1 MTSRTEWE
9 EYFELI
15 NDRRPN
21 ENEIVEAFQKGE
33 FEDEDLKRMAEQVAR
48 EQAQQVQQQAPVNNQ
63 GQNAGHAQEQAS
75 VNNQNQN
82 AGYAQ
87 EQAPVNNQN
96 QNAGYAQEQAPV
108 NNQNQNA
115 GYAQQQAPVNNES
128 DDFNQV
134 VNNEEKSNPTLN
146 DFKNQANNFFGWY
159 WERAVH
165 PTNHLNDEKPNTAF
179 LWLSLAITSF
189 LSAGV
194 FWNVLRRAVDTFS
207 DYAKNQF
214 NATIANKVSSIGG
227 QFLPTAFFDF
237 LVAFVIIF
245 LAALGGLA
253 IVTRTKVDFKHLLNQ
268 YLAWFPTA
276 SLFAAASFI
285 YSFVASVPSIQNI
298 SNPNTFLSNLATT
311 VGVLLGLLFLAIV
324 VNQYSA
330 YYFVQKHQ
338 EGNEKIDLI
347 WWQLLQFVVTVVI
360 LVIAYDVVVSPMFQS
375 LFSTISSAISSAY

>member
-21 ENEIVEAFQKGE
+21 ENEIVDAFQKGE
-33 FEDEDLKRMAEQVAR
+33 FEDEDLKRLAEQVAN
-48 EQAQQVQQQAPVNNQ
+48 EQAQQAPQPQQAPVNNQ
-63 GQNAGHAQEQAS
+63 
-75 VNNQNQN
+75 NQG
-82 AGYAQ
+82 AAQ

-96 QNAGYAQEQAPV
+96 QGAGYAQEQAPV

-115 GYAQQQAPVNNES
+115 GYAQQQAPVNNQNQNAGFAQQQAPVNNES
-128 DDFNQV
+128 DDFDQV
-134 VNNEEKSNPTLN
+134 VHNEKQSNPALN
-146 DFKNQANNFFGWY
+146 DFKNQASNFFGWY
-159 WERAVH
+159 WERAIH
-165 PTNHLNDEKPNTAF
+165 PTKHVTDEKPNVAF
-179 LWLSLAITSF
+179 LWLGFAITSL

-194 FWNVLRRAVDTFS
+194 FWNILRRAVDTFA

-245 LAALGGLA
+245 LAALAGLA
-253 IVTRTKVDFKHLLNQ
+253 IVTRGKADFKHLLNQ
-268 YLAWFPTA
+268 YLVWFPTA
-276 SLFAAASFI
+276 SLFVAASFI

-311 VGVLLGLLFLAIV
+311 VGVLLGLLLLAIV

-330 YYFVQKHQ
+330 YYFVQKYQ

-347 WWQLLQFVVTVVI
+347 WWQLLQFVVTIVI
-360 LVIAYDVVVSPMFQS
+360 LVIAYDVVVGPMFQS
-375 LFSTISSAISSAY
+375 LFSTISSAISSSY